1 MTVRTELVPSILL
14 CSGIVVTV
22 CGLALLVANGARA
35 PVAFLVVL
43 VAGVLD
49 GTAGLAWTIVLL
61 FSRRAGEPADAMRQQ
76 LVLAAGLLSVIFLGT
91 ILALLLYLHV
101 IMRFFDSLRFF

>member
-1 MTVRTELVPSILL
+1 MTVRKEIIPSILL
-14 CSGIVVTV
+14 GSGIVLTV
-22 CGLALLVANGARA
+22 CGLALLVAHGASA
-35 PVAFLVVL
+35 SVAFFALL

-49 GTAGLAWTIVLL
+49 GTAGLVWTIVLL
-61 FSRRAGEPADAMRQQ
+61 FSRRAGGTVDATKEQ

-101 IMRFFDSLRFF
+101 IMKFLDSLRLF

>member
-1 MTVRTELVPSILL
+1 MAARKELVPSILL
-14 CSGIVVTV
+14 GSGVVLTV
-22 CGLALLVANGARA
+22 CGLALLVAYGAAA
-35 PVAFLVVL
+35 PAAFLVIL

-49 GTAGLAWTIVLL
+49 GLAGLIWTIGLL
-61 FSRRAGEPADAMRQQ
+61 FSRRAGDTVDAMRRG

-101 IMRFFDSLRFF
+101 IMRFLASYQLF

>member
-1 MTVRTELVPSILL
+1 MGARKELVPSILL
-14 CSGIVVTV
+14 GSGIVLTV
-22 CGLALLVANGARA
+22 CGLALLVAHGASA
-35 PVAFLVVL
+35 PVAFLAIL

-49 GTAGLAWTIVLL
+49 GTAGLVWTIALL
-61 FSRRAGEPADAMRQQ
+61 FSRRAEGTVDTTKEQ

-101 IMRFFDSLRFF
+101 IMRCLASFQLF